1 MNTYDADHDPDPNA
15 WLGLDEETRIDLV
28 VKYHGRD
35 RPRTPRVRLHA
46 TFHTIVENQ
55 VAANEPV
62 VVETFKRLRTEGL
75 SRHDAIHAIASVLAA
90 QVYDVLKHE
99 QPETGKNPNEAYAAE
114 LRQLTAASWRE
125 SGVASLRG
133 QE

>member
-1 MNTYDADHDPDPNA
+1 MNTYDAGHEPDPNA
-15 WLGLDEETRIDLV
+15 WLGLDEDTKIDLV
-28 VKYHGRD
+28 VEYHRRH

-55 VAANEPV
+55 LAANEPV
-62 VVETFKRLRTEGL
+62 VVETLTRLQKEGL
-75 SRHDAIHAIASVLAA
+75 SRHDAIHAIGSVLAA
-90 QVYDVLKHE
+90 QVYDVLKRE
-99 QPETGKNPNEAYAAE
+99 QPDAGQDPNEAYATE
-114 LRQLTAASWRE
+114 LRKLTAASWHD

>member
-1 MNTYDADHDPDPNA
+1 MNRYDADHEPDPNA
-15 WLGLDEETRIDLV
+15 WLGLDDDTTIDLV
-28 VKYHGRD
+28 VKYHSRR

-62 VVETFKRLRTEGL
+62 VVETLKRLRNEGL
-75 SRHDAIHAIASVLAA
+75 SRHDAVHAIASVLAA

-99 QPETGKNPNEAYAAE
+99 QPETGKDPNEVYAAE
-114 LRQLTAASWRE
+114 LRQLTAASWRD
-125 SGVASLRG
+125 SGVASPRG

>member
-1 MNTYDADHDPDPNA
+1 MNTYDADHDPDPRA
-15 WLGLDEETRIDLV
+15 WLGLDEDTKIDLV
-28 VKYHGRD
+28 VTYHR
-35 RPRTPRVRLHA
+35 RQRRRTPRVRLHA

-55 VAANEPV
+55 VAASEPV
-62 VVETFKRLRTEGL
+62 VVETLKRLRNEGL
-75 SRHDAIHAIASVLAA
+75 SRHDAVHAIASVLAA

-99 QPETGKNPNEAYAAE
+99 HPETGKDPNEAYAAE

-125 SGVASLRG
+125 PGVASPQG

>member
-15 WLGLDEETRIDLV
+15 WLGLDEDTKIELV
-28 VKYHGRD
+28 VKYHRRH

-62 VVETFKRLRTEGL
+62 VVETLKRLRNEGL
-75 SRHDAIHAIASVLAA
+75 SRRDALHAIASVLAA

-99 QPETGKNPNEAYAAE
+99 QPETGKDPNEAYAAE
-114 LRQLTAASWRE
+114 LRLLTAASWRD